1 MGFMETIAEN
11 RIRAAMDA
19 GFFSNLPGQGKPL
32 NLDDESGIPE
42 DLRLTFKILKNA
54 GCLPVEMELSR
65 EVYNLRQ
72 MLKEAIDENSRKELR
87 RELNYLL
94 LKEAIFS
101 KTVMHPCARRFTVSV
116 ESDGYPD
123 STLTIR

>member
-1 MGFMETIAEN
+1 METIAEI
-11 RIRAAMDA
+11 RIRAALDE

-32 NLDDESGIPE
+32 NLDDDCSIPE

-65 EVYNLRQ
+65 EIYNLRQ
-72 MLKEAIDENSRKELR
+72 MLKAAIDENSRKELR

-94 LKEAIFS
+94 MKEAIS
-101 KTVMHPCARRFTVSV
+101 RHR
-116 ESDGYPD
+116 
-123 STLTIR
+123 